1 MTSREFVITYRYSY
15 SHHLNRMAMMNE
27 PARPDDATEPTTHD
41 MAEATSHDMNE
52 AARSDDMAEATTMD
66 PEVPVDNG
74 ADPSVEETPA
84 SNTNVASSP
93 EAPTRNNKKKLIFIL
108 LAVFLLVAVVVIVP
122 VVVVNQKNKDGE
134 TTTAAAVSP
143 PTYEE
148 LVWFLVKQQISSERF
163 LADPESPQA
172 LAARWMTERDG
183 ARLRLPG
190 PDLSLYESY
199 MYMFRYVMA
208 VNYYALDGPQWEQQH
223 GFLTD
228 VDVCEWNERVVV
240 STEVSLLGVRCQV
253 VGIGDNQVHVPY
265 LLYLSTY
272 RPMVACFSYLAGVS
286 SRMCVYLVRMVQLFN
301 PRAKFR
307 QKTAS

>member
-1 MTSREFVITYRYSY
+1 
-15 SHHLNRMAMMNE
+15 
-27 PARPDDATEPTTHD
+27 
-41 MAEATSHDMNE
+41 MAETTSHDMNE
-52 AARSDDMAEATTMD
+52 VARSDDMAEATTMD
-66 PEVPVDNG
+66 LEVPVPVDNG

-122 VVVVNQKNKDGE
+122 VVVVDQKNKDGE
-134 TTTAAAVSP
+134 TTTAAVVYP